1 MAELAPDAQAIRR
14 LQRQMD
20 RQRRANNPRC
30 EGARQEAWQAAPDV
44 ETQQAVP
51 GDSTAQSHQG
61 AQAGGPSEASM
72 GAWSMRSSRWAPRSS
87 PNKISY
93 RARPQHFGKS
103 VGLRAPGMFLDLLK
117 PTVAST
123 GGTGGSFHSTRSTKL
138 SQFCHGCGQFVKK
151 PLWQRWHACPC
162 GIGPIQRDLSS
173 AFLAAYLDVSR
184 CSSLVCPVPGVPGRS
199 GARPAGSIR
208 AQHPTRK
215 CGAAPASQLRYP
227 PSETCVCPKV
237 LAEPHKSRSP
247 TGRGEAGNVEA
258 RRGTRPRLSP
268 ERSQHPTVGYHIV
281 PTAKENSTVLKKLG

>member
-1 MAELAPDAQAIRR
+1 M
-14 LQRQMD
+14 
-20 RQRRANNPRC
+20 PRPSA
-30 EGARQEAWQAAPDV
+30 GSSAGWTGSAAPTTRDAKGRV
-44 ETQQAVP
+44 RKRGKLHLTWKHSKRYLATRRRKATRERKLAAHRKSLHGRLVHEIVAV
-51 GDSTAQSHQG
+51 GTTLITEQ
-61 AQAGGPSEASM
+61 
-72 GAWSMRSSRWAPRSS
+72 
-87 PNKISY
+87 ITY

-227 PSETCVCPKV
+227 RSETCVCPKV

-258 RRGTRPRLSP
+258 TRGTRPRLSP